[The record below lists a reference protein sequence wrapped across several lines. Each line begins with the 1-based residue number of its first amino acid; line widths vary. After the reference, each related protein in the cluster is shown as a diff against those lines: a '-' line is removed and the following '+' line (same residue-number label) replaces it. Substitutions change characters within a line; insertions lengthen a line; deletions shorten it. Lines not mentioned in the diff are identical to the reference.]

1 MMAAAAVRRRRPRAW
16 EWEGATPPVCMGR
29 LEAVAGTPRSRGA
42 RGACLPRLPTHDSAA
57 TTPQAARSCM
67 FSVKKRVG
75 VPPTRLVSYAL
86 GTRCARGRS
95 EGGALLG
102 AYQAHSRRGL
112 ERHET
117 AHSRS
122 VEAQAHSTQF
132 LSLSRGTKTPS
143 RVPGLLCRPSN
154 TAPVRPA
161 VPPAVPREAN
171 PRNRRNHT
179 VSLPPGTL
187 AFGYASSPKMD
198 NSSNGGM
205 KG

>member
-16 EWEGATPPVCMGR
+16 GMGGGYTARLGR

-75 VPPTRLVSYAL
+75 VPPTRLVYAL

-112 ERHET
+112 EHKHIQ
-117 AHSRS
+117 HSFS
-122 VEAQAHSTQF
+122 
-132 LSLSRGTKTPS
+132 LSLGARRHLL

-161 VPPAVPREAN
+161 VPPAVPRAAN
-171 PRNRRNHT
+171 PKEIAETTQSACRRGLSPSAT
-179 VSLPPGTL
+179 LLRRKWTTLTALLLGAPLSL
-187 AFGYASSPKMD
+187 
-198 NSSNGGM
+198 
-205 KG
+205 